1 MGLAIVQQLL
11 AKLYT
16 DRDLRKSFFER
27 PQLIGQQLGLTFEEI
42 QQLSQL
48 SSQQVNL
55 FASSLK
61 HKRLGG
67 VRKLLPLT
75 ARYFKKDF
83 YELFDRYSQKL
94 RSTGIKKHRQD
105 AICFCNFL
113 LEQITIQSTR
123 SPWILDVIKYEKS
136 WLQATEFQHIF
147 SWCYFQHAIEPL
159 IESIQR
165 SEFTPILIKKP
176 CIAIWFKLSRHEK
189 LTYLIF

>member
-1 MGLAIVQQLL
+1 MGLVIVQQVL

-16 DRDLRKSFFER
+16 DRDLRKTFFER

-42 QQLSQL
+42 QQLSEL

-75 ARYFKKDF
+75 DQCFKKDF
-83 YELFDRYSQKL
+83 YELFDQYYHKL
-94 RSTGIKKHRQD
+94 ISTGIKKHRQD
-105 AICFCNFL
+105 AICFCSFL
-113 LEQITIQSTR
+113 LEQITSQPTR

-136 WLQATEFQHIF
+136 WLQATESKHLF
-147 SWCYFQHAIEPL
+147 SWCYFQYAIEPL

-176 CIAIWFKLSRHEK
+176 CIAIWFKLSRQKK